1 MKTLVYLLIII
12 MTYLIIANYL
22 PNISTFRVNVEGLT
36 NNDGQNQGYQSYPKD
51 DVYILAQKNAANIEF
66 LKGKYDS
73 IQNLENMIFDL
84 SRNVALNTANISEI
98 AKQIANASQQLVGRS
113 PGDLSPPPQA
123 TGL

>member
-1 MKTLVYLLIII
+1 

-36 NNDGQNQGYQSYPKD
+36 NNDGQTQSYQSYPKD

>member
-1 MKTLVYLLIII
+1 MKALVYLLIVI
-12 MTYLIIANYL
+12 MTYIIVANYL

-36 NNDGQNQGYQSYPKD
+36 NNDGQTTSYQSYPKD
-51 DVYILAQKNAANIEF
+51 DVFILAQKNAANIEF
-66 LKGKYDS
+66 LKGKYDN

-98 AKQIANASQQLVGRS
+98 AKQIANASQQLVGRT
-113 PGDLSPPPQA
+113 PGDTSPPPQA

>member
-1 MKTLVYLLIII
+1 MKALVYLLIVI
-12 MTYLIIANYL
+12 MTYIIVANYL

-36 NNDGQNQGYQSYPKD
+36 NNDTQSTSYQSYPKD
-51 DVYILAQKNAANIEF
+51 DVFILAQKNAANIEF
-66 LKGKYDS
+66 LKDKYDN

-98 AKQIANASQQLVGRS
+98 AKQIANASQQLVGRT
-113 PGDLSPPPQA
+113 PGDTSPPPQA